1 MRRGV
6 LPTFLNY
13 FSQKGWT
20 VVMQISTFLPLNTGM
35 TALDAA
41 SQAESVIANNI
52 ANANTPG
59 YAQEV
64 AQLGEYGAFPV
75 LPSGNAPLLSG
86 QTGEGVTV
94 NQVTR
99 QISAFYNAQDRV
111 NQGSYQMYKAHNDIL
126 TQIEG
131 ILNEPSSQS
140 MQHALDQFFA
150 SWQTLSTDPG
160 NTAAAQAVVS
170 QAQSLGQTFQSV
182 GNQLS
187 AMQANL
193 QTVVGTAQSSAQ
205 GGPSGQLG
213 ELVSYA
219 AQVAQLNSQIVSA
232 SQTGASPNTLE
243 DQRSVLLD
251 KMAQLA
257 NIKYFQDPQMTGG
270 ATPTPKYP
278 GYLDVTLS
286 AGNQTIYLVG
296 PPGSPPQ
303 PAQTDAA
310 LLGAI
315 TSGSIAGNVAG
326 ITDGRNTL
334 AYLNAYMQ
342 NLASQVNQAYGGAV
356 FNVNPTGTGTPPADS
371 PVVYLTT
378 ASAFTASSLSTAGS
392 ANPGNNS
399 TAQAV
404 ANVQNA
410 TTAFSYNL
418 YNSITGVPSSTQNFT
433 GTFDQ
438 GVAQIVSS
446 IGTETANTIS
456 SEQTANALAQQSSQ
470 LRQSVSGVDIN
481 QQAAQMVQYQNAY
494 SAAAKFITVFDQMI
508 QTLLASVP

>member
-1 MRRGV
+1 
-6 LPTFLNY
+6 
-13 FSQKGWT
+13 
-20 VVMQISTFLPLNTGM
+20 MQISTFLALNTGM
-35 TALDAA
+35 TALDTA
-41 SQAESVIANNI
+41 SQAENVIANNI

-59 YAQEV
+59 YAQET
-64 AQLGEYGAFPV
+64 AQLGEYGSFPA
-75 LPSGNAPLLSG
+75 LPAGNAPSLSG
-86 QTGEGVTV
+86 QIGEGVAVT
-94 NQVTR
+94 QVSR
-99 QISAFYNAQDRV
+99 QINAFYNAQDRA
-111 NQGSYQMYKAHNDIL
+111 NQGSYQMYKTHNSVL

-150 SWQTLSTDPG
+150 SWQTLSTDPS
-160 NTAAAQAVVS
+160 NTAAAQSVVS
-170 QAQSLGQTFQSV
+170 QAQTLGQTFQAV

-193 QTVVGTAQSSAQ
+193 QAVVGTAQPSAP

-213 ELVSYA
+213 QLTSYA
-219 AQVAQLNSQIVSA
+219 AQVAQLNSQIVNV

-243 DQRSVLLD
+243 DQRSVILD

-270 ATPTPKYP
+270 ASPAPKYP

-286 AGNQTIYLVG
+286 AGGQTIYLVG

-303 PAQTDAA
+303 PTPTDSA
-310 LLGAI
+310 LLGTI

-326 ITDGRNTL
+326 ITDVRNTL
-334 AYLNAYMQ
+334 GYLNAYVQ
-342 NLASQVNQAYGGAV
+342 NLASQVNQAYGSAV
-356 FNVNPTGTGTPPADS
+356 FDVNPAGTATPPADN

-378 ASAFTASSLSTAGS
+378 DPAFTASSLSTAGS

-399 TAQAV
+399 ASQAV

-410 TTAFSYNL
+410 TTNFSYNV
-418 YNSITGVPSSTQNFT
+418 YNSMTGGPSSTQTFT

-438 GVAQIVSS
+438 GVAQVVSS
-446 IGTETANTIS
+446 IGTEAANVIS
-456 SEQTANALAQQSSQ
+456 NEQTANALAQQSSQ

-494 SAAAKFITVFDQMI
+494 SAAAKFITVFDSMI
-508 QTLLASVP
+508 QTLLSSVP